1 MVKLLSLSPI
11 YDWMSIVNNY
21 RPKSE
26 HVFQKSTNYIYVKMS
41 KKTMHNK
48 RPILP
53 NEGFGF
59 EWDVTP
65 NYFNKNNS
73 ESEDSDKVRYNK

>member
-1 MVKLLSLSPI
+1 
-11 YDWMSIVNNY
+11 
-21 RPKSE
+21 
-26 HVFQKSTNYIYVKMS
+26 
-41 KKTMHNK
+41 MHNK
-48 RPILP
+48 RQILT

-73 ESEDSDKVRYNK
+73 ESEDSDKVRHKKLKFINLSIEIRNNY